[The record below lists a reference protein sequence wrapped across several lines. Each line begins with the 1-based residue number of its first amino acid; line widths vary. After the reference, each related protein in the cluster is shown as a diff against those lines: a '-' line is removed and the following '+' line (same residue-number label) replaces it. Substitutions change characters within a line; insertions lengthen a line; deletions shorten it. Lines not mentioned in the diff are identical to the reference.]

1 MPTPP
6 LQNNTAL
13 ETTLK
18 SFLCCFPVLFFLL
31 LLLNFRTLP
40 VGSKSW
46 VLLQRSTFCFLSA
59 GDSLLRMLPCLGHRK
74 AQNPQP
80 RAQGS
85 CLSAHTNLTQLCL
98 PTRNSDENLG
108 IEFALKIYSQAE
120 FKGEND
126 LPCNL
131 WERIQGSRTLLVTS
145 RIGNTLFITQ
155 HQPIFYLKSQ
165 INLMGK
171 KRKKKKKPPEILSL
185 PANSKYLSMA
195 KLKI

>member
-1 MPTPP
+1 MRCSASNESQTHSASGREGSKSAEGQNKPPKIKTPAGKPSPGWAQTSLKNPQLNFFIYFYFLCLLTLLQVEVVIIIYWYTNPGWLWGCLKFISMPTLP

-18 SFLCCFPVLFFLL
+18 SFLCCFPVLFFL

-74 AQNPQP
+74 TQNPQP

-85 CLSAHTNLTQLCL
+85 CLSPHTNLTQLCL
-98 PTRNSDENLG
+98 PTRNSD
-108 IEFALKIYSQAE
+108 
-120 FKGEND
+120 
-126 LPCNL
+126 
-131 WERIQGSRTLLVTS
+131 
-145 RIGNTLFITQ
+145 
-155 HQPIFYLKSQ
+155 
-165 INLMGK
+165 
-171 KRKKKKKPPEILSL
+171 
-185 PANSKYLSMA
+185 
-195 KLKI
+195 